1 MNPLLRKSINIDITH
16 KCTLECSTCL
26 RRSVDVSK
34 LKEITIKDFE
44 KVIAFYDQ
52 IEFCGQVSD
61 PIFHSKFITMLEL
74 TQDKRVFVKT
84 SASHRKMDWY
94 IRAFNANKTA
104 IWEFGVDG
112 LPEDSHKYRVKQDG
126 KHLFNVMKKGIEL
139 GNDIRWQYII
149 FKYNEANIPQALEI
163 SKKEGIPI
171 QVVKSSR
178 WGGDL
183 DPLRPSEANCA

>member
-94 IRAFNANKTA
+94 IRAFNANKAA

-171 QVVKSSR
+171 QLVKSSR
-178 WGGDL
+178 WRGDL